1 MEKTYKAVIASLIV
15 AVVVILAGCT
25 PAAVQ
30 TAVPTV
36 GPVEPITTPTDQGGI
51 EPAIP
56 VPMDSVI
63 EALIG
68 KAKSDLAERLSITVD
83 DIDLLEVSTV
93 TWSDSSLGC
102 PQDGMA
108 YAQVLTPGYL
118 LRMSYDAKEYSYHAG
133 QDSDPFYCENP
144 SQPLPGSSSSY

>member
-1 MEKTYKAVIASLIV
+1 MEKIFKAVIASVIV
-15 AVVVILAGCT
+15 AAVVILAGCT
-25 PAAVQ
+25 PSDGQ
-30 TAVPTV
+30 TAVPT
-36 GPVEPITTPTDQGGI
+36 PEPIVTVVSPTDQGVT

-102 PQDGMA
+102 PQNGMA